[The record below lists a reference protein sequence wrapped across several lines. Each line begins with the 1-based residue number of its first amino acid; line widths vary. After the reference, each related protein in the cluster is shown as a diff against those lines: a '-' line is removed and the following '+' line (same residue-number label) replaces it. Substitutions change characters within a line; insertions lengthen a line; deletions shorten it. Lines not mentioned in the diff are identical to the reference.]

1 MFSSSVPSICQ
12 ACSPILCNQAY
23 EALWGDLNRLFL
35 KHTDPLVL
43 QEILSIMTVMNGTQ
57 TLQSTNNVKFAEVEE
72 SLADSLR
79 EVFAE
84 KDLAIMALEDEDVE
98 TVESALLRT
107 QTMMARYDL
116 TGLFLTDK
124 QDEANLF
131 DIALALASRGKLGFR
146 QEIKVSPM

>member
-1 MFSSSVPSICQ
+1 
-12 ACSPILCNQAY
+12 
-23 EALWGDLNRLFL
+23 L

-57 TLQSTNNVKFAEVEE
+57 TLQSTNNVKFAELDE

-84 KDLAIMALEDEDVE
+84 KDLAIMALEDGDVE